1 MNNLGEMEQSGGK
14 SNLESAKQKADRLGI
29 KRGKIKTIE
38 KDTIVN
44 LRTPNRTCGVWRMRR
59 MTNNKSKC
67 LTA

>member
-1 MNNLGEMEQSGGK
+1 MEWSGGK

-29 KRGKIKTIE
+29 KRVIIKTIE

-44 LRTPNRTCGVWRMRR
+44 LRTPNGTCGVWRKRR
-59 MTNNKSKC
+59 RTNSKSNC